1 MTDMSQSENQGIEI
15 HDHQC
20 ICTLAALVERW
31 TELEDLKEMRSMFQL
46 VMDNIPLSI
55 FWKDRHGVYIGCNT
69 MFAHDAGKITP
80 AEIIGKTDYDL
91 IWKKEE
97 SDFYI
102 SCDRRVMDT
111 GIAEYHIIEPQLR
124 QGMKRAWLDTSK
136 IPLRDKTGQIIGVL
150 GMYEDITARIKL
162 EQQHEDFAAALTH
175 DLKGPLIGTN
185 KVLDFLLANHF
196 GELNR
201 EQRHVIEGIKQS
213 NFKLLHL
220 IQNLLD
226 LYKFG
231 SGGIDMQFET
241 VDLNALIASASE
253 PFKLLAAT
261 KNITLEL
268 SLLPLPVEAEVNE
281 SAIERLLQNL
291 LDNAIKFTPPGGK
304 ITCSLT
310 SDNDTCTIAVRD
322 NGSGIEEE
330 EEREHLFHRF
340 WQGRPGKKYTQ
351 GTGLGLHVC
360 KQIVETHH
368 GSIECISQPL
378 QGTEFLIVLPRH
390 GQKEHCHVGAN

>member
-1 MTDMSQSENQGIEI
+1 MTDMSESENHSIELQG
-15 HDHQC
+15 HQC
-20 ICTLAALVERW
+20 ICTLASLVERW

-55 FWKDRHGVYIGCNT
+55 FWKDRNGVYIGCNT
-69 MFAHDAGKITP
+69 MFAHDAGKVSP
-80 AEIIGKTDYDL
+80 AEIIGKTDYDQ

-97 SDFYI
+97 SDFYV

-150 GMYEDITARIKL
+150 GMYEDITARINM

-185 KVLDFLLANHF
+185 KVLEFLLANHF
-196 GELNR
+196 GELNK

-231 SGGIDMQFET
+231 SGGIDIQFET
-241 VDLNALIASASE
+241 VDFNALIASASE
-253 PFKLLAAT
+253 PYKLLAAT
-261 KNITLEL
+261 KNIILEL
-268 SLLPLPVEAEVNE
+268 SLLPLPVEAEVNV
-281 SAIERLLQNL
+281 SAIERLMQNL
-291 LDNAIKFTPPGGK
+291 LDNAIKFTPVGGK
-304 ITCSLT
+304 ITCALT

-368 GSIECISQPL
+368 GSIECNSRPL
-378 QGTEFLIVLPRH
+378 EGTEFLIVLPRH
-390 GQKEHCHVGAN
+390 GQKEHCHV

>member
-1 MTDMSQSENQGIEI
+1 MTDTSQSEN
-15 HDHQC
+15 HDSELQDQQC
-20 ICTLAALVERW
+20 ICTLAAHVEQW
-31 TELEDLKEMRSMFQL
+31 TELEDLKEIRSMFQL

-55 FWKDRHGVYIGCNT
+55 FWKDRQGVYMGCNT
-69 MFAHDAGKITP
+69 MFAHDAGKVTP
-80 AEIIGKTDYDL
+80 TEIIGKTDYDL

-102 SCDRRVMDT
+102 SCDRRVMET

-124 QGMKRAWLDTSK
+124 HGMKCAWLDTSK
-136 IPLRDKTGQIIGVL
+136 IPLRDKSGQIIGVL
-150 GMYEDITARIKL
+150 GMYEDITARIKM

-185 KVLDFLLANHF
+185 RVIDFLLESHF
-196 GELNR
+196 GELNK

-220 IQNLLD
+220 IQNMLD

-231 SGGIDMQFET
+231 SGGIEVQFET
-241 VDLNALIASASE
+241 VDLNALIASACE

-261 KNITLEL
+261 KNISLEL
-268 SLLPLPVEAEVNE
+268 SILPLPVETDVNV
-281 SAIERLLQNL
+281 SAIERLMQNL
-291 LDNAIKFTPPGGK
+291 LDNAIKFTPAGGK
-304 ITCSLT
+304 ISCSFT
-310 SDNDTCTIAVRD
+310 SDNNTCTIAVRD
-322 NGSGIEEE
+322 NGSSIEE

-340 WQGRPGKKYTQ
+340 WQGGTGKKYKQ

-368 GSIECISQPL
+368 GSIECKSRPPE
-378 QGTEFLIVLPRH
+378 GTEFLIVLPRH
-390 GQKEHCHVGAN
+390 GQKEHWHVAAN